1 MNAHS
6 PQDAAPTPL
15 ATPNALGS
23 TARDQVTHGLNRL
36 LADTFALYIKTKNFH
51 WHVSGPHFHDY
62 HLLLDAQAT
71 AVFAMLDPIAERARK
86 IGGMAVRS
94 ISHISELQ
102 RLKDNNAD
110 YVKPEDM
117 LNELR
122 SDNELLVKFMRE
134 VHKVADDDNDV
145 ATASLL
151 ENWID
156 ETEERIW
163 FLFETTR

>member
-1 MNAHS
+1 
-6 PQDAAPTPL
+6 
-15 ATPNALGS
+15 
-23 TARDQVTHGLNRL
+23 
-36 LADTFALYIKTKNFH
+36 
-51 WHVSGPHFHDY
+51 
-62 HLLLDAQAT
+62 
-71 AVFAMLDPIAERARK
+71 MLDPIAERARK

-134 VHKVADDDNDV
+134 VHKVADDDSDV